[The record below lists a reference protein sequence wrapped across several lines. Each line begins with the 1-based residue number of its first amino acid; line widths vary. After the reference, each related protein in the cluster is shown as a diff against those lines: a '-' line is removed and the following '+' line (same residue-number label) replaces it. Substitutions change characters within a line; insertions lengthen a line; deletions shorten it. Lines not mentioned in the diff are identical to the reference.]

1 MCYNASGSG
10 GRKKYKTPFRASHYF
25 RVTYANLRDIYK
37 AEFTIFPLKFTP
49 PFTCSQLM
57 ALLFLLSVKTGTSP
71 HSCYYYLLDSSLSNL
86 TKSLSVQFSCSVT
99 SDSLQPHE
107 SKHAAAAA
115 AAKLPQL
122 CPTRLCATPWTAAHQ
137 ASPSLGFSRQEH
149 WGGLPF
155 PSPMHESEK

>member
-71 HSCYYYLLDSSLSNL
+71 HSCCYYLLDSSVSNL
-86 TKSLSVQFSCSVT
+86 TKSLSVQFSRSVV
-99 SDSLQPHE
+99 SDSLQPQE
-107 SKHAAAAA
+107 SQHAAAAA
-115 AAKLPQL
+115 AAKSPES
-122 CPTRLCATPWTAAHQ
+122 CPTLCNPMDGSPPGFPVPGILQ
-137 ASPSLGFSRQEH
+137 ARTLGCVAISFSNA
-149 WGGLPF
+149 
-155 PSPMHESEK
+155 